1 MFILFECYYFK
12 NINYKVGAGFNT
24 DFIPLVEY
32 LEKEYPNQEIFIETD
47 AIQQYIYL
55 LLAKKI
61 SPYEFMNDMK
71 IVQFNNGDTEVIKV
85 GRYHFL
91 FYNIDKT
98 KIYVLEEDNLFRK
111 VTVDKLKKELE
122 QEGFKYKK
130 YNNFLIYTYSE

>member
-1 MFILFECYYFK
+1 MVL
-12 NINYKVGAGFNT
+12 
-24 DFIPLVEY
+24 
-32 LEKEYPNQEIFIETD
+32 
-47 AIQQYIYL
+47 
-55 LLAKKI
+55 
-61 SPYEFMNDMK
+61 
-71 IVQFNNGDTEVIKV
+71 
-85 GRYHFL
+85 YHFL